1 MNSSKGSS
9 DDEFWFRVIS
19 ELFKSSRS
27 YQTNNVDTIRF
38 EYRPSLNARIKQAIV
53 KAAASRGFYR
63 ASQSNLDLLKIEGLR
78 RAYELLEDEQSRDL
92 FVKLLAYRIL
102 GHRHVKLP
110 RNDPQYWELRNS
122 MDRYVEKRDTVTQ
135 IPVLGSLDLLQID
148 GIRFHCHRLAILNT
162 FLLQQYRCTRAG
174 VEVESGDVVIDGGG
188 CWGDTALY
196 FAQRAKRVFC
206 FECIPAN
213 LKVLGENLA
222 LNPGLRSSIQVV
234 PKALWNRSGET
245 FTFEYLGAGSRPA
258 SSGKGIQVETESI
271 DEFVSKNSLP
281 RVDFI
286 KMDIEGAE
294 LEALRGAEQTIR
306 KYHPKLA
313 ISVYHDPTHFASIP
327 GWLASLNLG
336 YRLFLDHFTIH
347 SEETVLFAT
356 CAPPTKPLTQIK

>member
-1 MNSSKGSS
+1 MNPSNGSS
-9 DDEFWFRVIS
+9 DDKFWLRVIS
-19 ELFKSSRS
+19 ELLRASRS
-27 YQTNNVDTIRF
+27 HQTSNIDTIRF
-38 EYRPSLNARIKQAIV
+38 EYTPSLYARIKQGIV

-63 ASQSNLDLLKIEGLR
+63 ASPLNLNLLKIEGLR
-78 RAYELLEDEQSRDL
+78 CAYELLEDEQSKDL
-92 FVKLLAYRIL
+92 FVKLLAYRVL
-102 GHRHVKLP
+102 GYRHVKLL

-122 MDRYVEKRDTVTQ
+122 IDRYVKKRDAVKQ
-135 IPVLGSLDLLQID
+135 IAVWGSLDLLQID

-174 VEVESGDVVIDGGG
+174 VEVQSRDVVIDGGG

-196 FAQRAKRVFC
+196 FAQRAKRVYC

-213 LKVLGENLA
+213 LKILEGNLS
-222 LNPGLRSSIQVV
+222 LNPELGSRIQVV
-234 PKALWNRSGET
+234 PKALWNRSGEK
-245 FTFEYLGAGSRPA
+245 FMFEDLGPGSRPA

-294 LEALRGAEQTIR
+294 PEALRGAEQTIR
-306 KYHPKLA
+306 KHHPKLA
-313 ISVYHDPTHFASIP
+313 ISVYHDPNHFASIP
-327 GWLASLNLG
+327 GWLDSLDLG
-336 YRLFLDHFTIH
+336 YRLYLDHFTIH

-356 CAPPTKPLTQIK
+356 CDPRQNF